1 MAGELDTPGTGL
13 LLTLAVTEACPES
26 PILSRHAQ
34 IAASISLL
42 LHASRGSW
50 DRMGAHDGRM
60 LPPYCKQLSRMLS
73 FNCETHSIRPGN
85 LDALS
90 YAAFQRRRV
99 FRIEIKERSGNS

>member
-1 MAGELDTPGTGL
+1 
-13 LLTLAVTEACPES
+13 VSTE
-26 PILSRHAQ
+26 

-42 LHASRGSW
+42 LRASCGSW

-60 LPPYCKQLSRMLS
+60 LPPFCKKLSS
-73 FNCETHSIRPGN
+73 ECYHSTMKLGN
-85 LDALS
+85 LVALS